1 MTPAVV
7 TALPLD
13 LRRRNRRE
21 RGLLL
26 LATLALGA
34 WALVSRVQE
43 RSDISQQQAQRLAL
57 QVQAVEQNLAL
68 QLRGMEAA
76 LHGLRSD
83 MAAWT
88 ADERA
93 ERARLRM
100 QALSEAIP
108 AVRSMA
114 LTDAQGVV
122 QAAGRDAPLAGRDAP
137 SPGNDT
143 SQAGEAPASKAWFE
157 AVRARPDPAVLFVS
171 APLGVPDQGLSL
183 NVSVALVGPHGDLLG
198 AIAATLDMDYVNTL
212 LRSVLYA
219 SDMRASIVHGDGGVL
234 VMNPSE
240 NNLVGTSLDYRSSM
254 FSRHLASGL
263 PVTLLTGVTA
273 TGDERMVAQRTLS
286 PPALAMD
293 KVLVLSVSR
302 NVHAMLADWQR
313 QSELLAG
320 FYAAAT
326 VGAWLAL
333 LGMQRRRATRERA
346 AVEQGARDAAE
357 AERLRLAL
365 HGADLALWDVHIPT
379 QQATF
384 NERWSSMLGYAPHEV
399 NAHNTNWEALLHP
412 EDRGPVLA
420 LQQAHLEGRSAQFE
434 ATYRMRHKAGHWVW
448 VLDRGRVVERS
459 ADGAPLRM
467 VGTHMDIS
475 PRVQAEETLKRSE
488 QSLAITLQSIG
499 DAVIATDAQG
509 LVTRMNDAARRLT
522 GWQGATA
529 IGQPLGAVFRIFNAA
544 TREPEQDPVARV
556 LASGNV
562 VGMANGTVLVA
573 RDGSE
578 FQIADSA
585 APIRTPAGEIAGV
598 VLVFSDVTQQY
609 RMVQAL
615 RDREAQLQAIA
626 DALPGPV
633 ARVDREGR
641 YLFVSKAGERWFGLS
656 PAQLLGRT
664 RHELLGHAFSRPM
677 APFEARVLL
686 GETVTYDSEVQ
697 TLQGPRSA
705 LVTLVP
711 DITPDATPDGEV
723 RGYFVIVLEI
733 TERRQAQAALQRS
746 EQKSRDLLNSLS
758 SGVMVHAADTRL
770 LDANPAAC
778 QVLGLTLDQMRG
790 KMALDSEWAFL
801 EEDGSVMQVARLP
814 VNQVLALRAPVRNLV
829 VGLRRPELAHTV
841 WVLCSAFPLLDAAGV
856 LQEVVVTFSEFSE
869 RKHAEEEL
877 QRSSARLRQAS
888 RLARLGGWRLEL
900 PDGPL
905 WLAPETLALLEANAQ
920 TVLTMAS
927 ALTLAAP
934 AQRGPLEQA
943 LQGGLAFD
951 LELQAHTLHGRALHL
966 HVLGEPVQD
975 AAGRTLAMQ
984 GAVQDVTQE
993 RHEQQQLRLL
1003 QAAVAQLNDAVLITE
1018 ADPLEE
1024 PGPRI
1029 VFANPAFERLTGW
1042 RCEEVL
1048 GLSPRLLQGPQTDRE
1063 ELARMGRALQQH
1075 EPVAAELV
1083 NYSRDGQA
1091 YWVDVQ
1097 IVPLADAQGH
1107 VTHLVAVLRDITER
1121 KQGENERST
1130 LERQLREA
1138 QKMESIGT
1146 LAGGIAHDFNNI
1158 LAAILGNVALAS
1170 QDLSA
1175 GHAAL
1180 ESLDQIRKAGLRART
1195 LVQQILTFSRRQ
1207 PQALVGQPL
1216 QPVLEEALSL
1226 LRATLPAGVQLDTVL
1241 AAEPLA
1247 VQADATQLQ
1256 QVVMNLCTNAW
1267 HALPD
1272 GRGRIEVGLA
1282 ALDAQAALPG
1292 GVTLGLGVGAGVD
1305 DLPPGPCAHLW
1316 VRDNGSGMDAATAE
1330 RIFDPFF
1337 TTKPV
1342 GQGTGL
1348 GLSVVHGIVR
1358 GHRGSITVQS
1368 SPGQG
1373 SSFHVLLPLV
1383 QVAPALAGPAHAAAA
1398 PAAPGA
1404 GQQVLYVDDD
1414 EVMGVMVQ
1422 RLLLRVGYAVTLCTE
1437 PDAALALVRADPD
1450 AFDAVV
1456 SDFNMPG
1463 MSGAQLA
1470 AQVLQLRPA
1479 LPVII
1484 SSGFI
1489 TDDLRKQAAL
1499 LGVRALLR
1507 KEQTLEGLVDLV
1519 QQVLAQPGS

>member
-7 TALPLD
+7 TAPPLD
-13 LRRRNRRE
+13 LPRRNRRE

-43 RSDISQQQAQRLAL
+43 RSDIGQQQAQRLAL

-76 LHGLRSD
+76 LRGLRSD

-88 ADERA
+88 AAERA

-108 AVRSMA
+108 AVRSMV

-122 QAAGRDAPLAGRDAP
+122 LAAGRDAPLAGRDAP

-143 SQAGEAPASKAWFE
+143 APAGEAPASKAWFD

-171 APLGVPDQGLSL
+171 APLGGPDQGLSL
-183 NVSVALVGPHGDLLG
+183 NLSVALVGPHGDLLG
-198 AIAATLDMDYVNTL
+198 AIAATLDMDYVNRL
-212 LRSVLYA
+212 LGSVLYA

-240 NNLVGTSLDYRSSM
+240 NNLVGTSLAYRSSM

-302 NVHAMLADWQR
+302 NVDALLAAWQR

-326 VGAWLAL
+326 LVAWLAL
-333 LGMQRRRATRERA
+333 LGMQRRRGERERA
-346 AVEQGARDAAE
+346 SAVQLAREVAD

-365 HGADLALWDVHIPT
+365 HGGDLALWDVHIPT
-379 QQATF
+379 QQATI
-384 NERWSSMLGYAPHEV
+384 NERWSSMLGYASHEV
-399 NAHNTNWEALLHP
+399 NPHNTDWEALLHP
-412 EDRGPVLA
+412 EDRGLVLA
-420 LQQAHLEGRSAQFE
+420 LQQDHLDGRSAQFE

-475 PRVQAEETLKRSE
+475 PRVQAEETLRRSE

-509 LVTRMNDAARRLT
+509 LVTRINDAARRLT

-529 IGQPLGAVFRIFNAA
+529 IGQPLGAVFRIFKAS

-562 VGMANGTVLVA
+562 VDLANGTVLVA

-609 RMVQAL
+609 HMVQAL

-656 PAQLLGRT
+656 PAQLMGRT
-664 RHELLGHAFSRPM
+664 RHALLGPAFSRPM
-677 APFEARVLL
+677 APFEARVLQ
-686 GETVTYDSEVQ
+686 GETVTYDSDVQ
-697 TLQGPRSA
+697 TLQGPRSVM
-705 LVTLVP
+705 VTLVP
-711 DITPDATPDGEV
+711 DTTPDGGV
-723 RGYFVIVLEI
+723 RGYFVIVLDI
-733 TERRQAQAALQRS
+733 TERQQAQAALQRS
-746 EQKSRDLLNSLS
+746 EQKSRDLLDSLS
-758 SGVMVHAADTRL
+758 SGVVVHAADTRL
-770 LDANPAAC
+770 LEANPAAC

-790 KMALDSEWAFL
+790 KVALDPAWAFL
-801 EEDGSVMQVARLP
+801 EEDGSVMPVARFP
-814 VNQVLALRAPVRNLV
+814 VNQVLALGAPVRNLV
-829 VGLRRPELAHTV
+829 VGLRRPELALPV
-841 WVLCSAFPLLDAAGV
+841 WALCSAFPLLDAAGV
-856 LQEVVVTFSEFSE
+856 LQQVVVTFSEFSE

-877 QRSSARLRQAS
+877 QRTSARLRQAG

-905 WLAPETLALLEANAQ
+905 WLAPESWALLEANAQ
-920 TVLTMAS
+920 SV
-927 ALTLAAP
+927 LTLANVLTLVAP
-934 AQRGPLEQA
+934 AQRRLLEQA
-943 LQGGLAFD
+943 LQGGLAFEF
-951 LELQAHTLHGRALHL
+951 ELQAQTLRGRVLHL

-984 GAVQDVTQE
+984 GAVQDVTQA
-993 RHEQQQLRLL
+993 RSEQQQLRLL
-1003 QAAVAQLNDAVLITE
+1003 QAAVAQLNDVVLITE
-1018 ADPLEE
+1018 ADPLDE

-1042 RCEEVL
+1042 RSEEVL

-1063 ELARMGRALQQH
+1063 ELARMRRALQQH
-1075 EPVAAELV
+1075 KPVVAELV
-1083 NYSRDGQA
+1083 NYSRNGQA
-1091 YWVDVQ
+1091 YWIDVQ
-1097 IVPLADAQGH
+1097 IVPLADAQGQ
-1107 VTHLVAVLRDITER
+1107 VTHLVAVQRDITER
-1121 KQGENERST
+1121 KHGENERRT

-1207 PQALVGQPL
+1207 PQQLVGQPL
-1216 QPVLEEALSL
+1216 QPVLEETLSL

-1256 QVVMNLCTNAW
+1256 QVLMNLCTNAW

-1292 GVTLGLGVGAGVD
+1292 AVNLGAGAGVD
-1305 DLPPGPCAHLW
+1305 AGGGELPPGPCAHLW
-1316 VRDNGSGMDAATAE
+1316 VRDNGSGIDAATAE

-1373 SSFHVLLPLV
+1373 SCFHVLLPLV
-1383 QVAPALAGPAHAAAA
+1383 QAAAALAGQAHAAAA

-1422 RLLLRVGYAVTLCTE
+1422 RLLQRAGYAVTLCTA
-1437 PDAALALVRADPD
+1437 PDAALALVRAEPD

-1470 AQVLQLRPA
+1470 AQLLQLRPA

-1489 TDDLRKQAAL
+1489 TDDLRKQAVL
-1499 LGVRALLR
+1499 LGVRALLK